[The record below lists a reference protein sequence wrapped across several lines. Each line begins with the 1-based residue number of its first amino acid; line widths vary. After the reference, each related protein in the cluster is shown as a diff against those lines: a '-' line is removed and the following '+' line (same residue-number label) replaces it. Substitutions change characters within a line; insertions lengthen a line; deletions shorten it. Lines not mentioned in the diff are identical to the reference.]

1 MAKGHIPNTHGK
13 REKQVRKPVASIV
26 RYTSSPESLA
36 GALRDSKAL
45 EKLSPAHRVLIKPNL
60 VGWDPVYPVAPYG
73 VYTTSR
79 LVEDMVIIL
88 KEFGINQITIGEGS
102 AQGSREKGDTL
113 KGANLIFKALGYEHL
128 RKRYGVKL
136 VDFFDEPFQRV
147 EIEGFFLNFSE
158 PVLETD
164 FLINM
169 PVLKT
174 HSQTVLSLGLK
185 NLKGCIDLKSRRLSH
200 HADIPL
206 DFFCA
211 LYAEIL
217 RPSLTVL
224 DGIYGLEKGP
234 YYLGTAHRMNLI
246 IASKDPLAVDTLGAV
261 VAGYEPE
268 SIEHLAMFAKRRNR
282 SIALDDFILRGLD
295 PGSVKHYLKSD
306 FAWRE
311 DDTGPRYWD
320 RLGISGIRIPKYDKT
335 ICTGCSSLFNSLV
348 MLITSAYRGK
358 EFEGI
363 EVLTGKNMVPSP
375 GFNKTM
381 LYGNCMIRKNRK
393 DPNIKKA
400 IYIKG
405 CPVVFEEIIASFRE
419 LGLEVDE
426 DYYARFRKSLAERY
440 DGNPDF
446 EPDYYFMP
454 GATGDPRN
462 RSGK

>member
-1 MAKGHIPNTHGK
+1 MN
-13 REKQVRKPVASIV
+13 KPVVSLV
-26 RYTSSPESLA
+26 RYSSSPESLA
-36 GALRDSKAL
+36 KAL
-45 EKLSPAHRVLIKPNL
+45 EDSEALGKLRPNQKVLIKPNL
-60 VGWDPVYPVAPYG
+60 VGWDPVFPVAPYG

-88 KEFGINQITIGEGS
+88 KEFGVNQITIGEGS

-113 KGANLIFKALGYEHL
+113 KGANLIFKALGYDHL
-128 RKRYGVKL
+128 RKKYGVKL
-136 VDFFDEPFQRV
+136 IDFFDEPFQK
-147 EIEGFFLNFSE
+147 IEVAGLTLGFSK
-158 PVLETD
+158 VALEAD

-169 PVLKT
+169 PALKT
-174 HSQTVLSLGLK
+174 HSQTGLSLGLK
-185 NLKGCIDLKSRRLSH
+185 NLKGCIDMKSRRLSH

-246 IASKDPLAVDTLGAV
+246 MASQDPLAVDALGAL

-295 PGSVKHYLKSD
+295 PGCVKHYLKSD

-311 DDTGPRYWD
+311 DDTGPKYWD

-348 MLITSAYRGK
+348 MLITSAYKGK
-358 EFEGI
+358 EYEGI

-375 GFNKTM
+375 GFNKTV

-393 DPNIKKA
+393 DHNIKEA

-405 CPVVFEEIIASFRE
+405 CPIVIEEIIACLR
-419 LGLEVDE
+419 GMGMEVNE

-440 DGNPDF
+440 NGNPDF
-446 EPDYYFMP
+446 EPDFYFMP
-454 GATGDPRN
+454 GAMGDPRN
-462 RSGK
+462 SCDK